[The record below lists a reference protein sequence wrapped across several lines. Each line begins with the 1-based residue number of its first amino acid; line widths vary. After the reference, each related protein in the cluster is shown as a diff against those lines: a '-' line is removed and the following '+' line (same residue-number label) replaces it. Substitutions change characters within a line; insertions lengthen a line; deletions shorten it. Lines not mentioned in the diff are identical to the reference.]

1 MAWFRSPEETWYHDD
16 MNVNV
21 TLTAQ
26 DRKLVYALFE
36 QVDHMIAEVGD
47 NHQDGDYMGAAL
59 EAVMRVQL
67 FLEQRRKELAMDVE

>member
-1 MAWFRSPEETWYHDD
+1 MS
-16 MNVNV
+16 NNV

-36 QVDHMIAEVGD
+36 QVDRMIAEVGD
-47 NHQDGDYMGAAL
+47 NHQDGDYQGAAL